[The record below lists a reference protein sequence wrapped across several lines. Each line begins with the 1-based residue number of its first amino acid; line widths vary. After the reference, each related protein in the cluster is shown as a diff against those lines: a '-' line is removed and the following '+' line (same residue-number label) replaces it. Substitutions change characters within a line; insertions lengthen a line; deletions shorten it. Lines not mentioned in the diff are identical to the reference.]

1 MKMDIAFSQSICYNY
16 HRKLNWKWVSIMIDQ
31 FRDSFRITIDT
42 SACTSLIT
50 GYDAKLNDV
59 WYYSDQVFESG
70 KVYGIVSEYGQGCA
84 YLSYLL
90 GGRVD
95 LHEVKVYCN
104 GSLIQRNDLKEVSWN
119 LEPSCEPYGKKQVRK
134 SIEKVI
140 CDNVYGETF
149 QSIAERF
156 LLTPER
162 YDRKFIHLSGE
173 RWRAASALGYAL
185 NKRIFFAPYEPSIF
199 YYQMCQS
206 SLLKALRSLTSSNAL
221 VILPTGSDEFI
232 KHIADEVIYVDPHYD
247 IDDLRN
253 FYSQRYNDK
262 WIT

>member
-1 MKMDIAFSQSICYNY
+1 
-16 HRKLNWKWVSIMIDQ
+16 MIDQ
-31 FRDSFRITIDT
+31 FGDTFKIKIDT
-42 SACTSLIT
+42 SDCTSIIE
-50 GYDAKLNDV
+50 GYDAELNDS
-59 WYYSDQVFESG
+59 WYYRDQVFESG
-70 KVYGIVSEYGQGCA
+70 KIYGIVSECGQGCA

-119 LEPSCEPYGKKQVRK
+119 LEPLCETYGKKQVRR
-134 SIEKVI
+134 SIEKAV
-140 CDNVYGETF
+140 CDNIYGDSF
-149 QSIAERF
+149 RSIAEKF
-156 LLTPER
+156 LLTPKR

-185 NKRIFFAPYEPSIF
+185 NKRIFFAPYKPSTF
-199 YYQMCQS
+199 YYNMCNS
-206 SLLKALRSLTSSNAL
+206 GLLKALRSLTSSNAL

-253 FYSQRYNDK
+253 FYSQRYNAE
-262 WIT
+262 WII